1 MSAIRNIPIGR
12 KFTISFGLVCL
23 LCIGLGVYTY
33 FTLRAITLKST
44 DVSDATLPSLV
55 DLVEARG
62 AISTLRTEDLDLL
75 LCQTPACLAQHMSVR
90 QKALEAFQS
99 ADGRY
104 QSRINAGEEHELYQ
118 KAIAG
123 FARYREVSERGAG
136 LLVAGKTGD
145 ALDLLGSETTASL
158 FDTAK
163 SEMQALVDYNIKE
176 GVLSATASSRT
187 GRHAIWINLGVTI
200 FIVGLCACIG
210 MALTRVIAPRVSRVT
225 TALKKLAARDL
236 TAHINV
242 SGTDEIGQMGLA
254 LNNSVEAIREV
265 VDSVAKGAETLS
277 AATAE
282 MSARSVQTATNASTN
297 RAAPTRLPL
306 QRRK

>member
-1 MSAIRNIPIGR
+1 MSTIRNIPIGR

-23 LCIGLGVYTY
+23 LCIGLGAYTY

-104 QSRINAGEEHELYQ
+104 QSRITAGEEHELYQ

-123 FARYREVSERGAG
+123 FARYREVSEHGAA

-187 GRHAIWINLGVTI
+187 GRHAIWINLGVTV

-210 MALTRVIAPRVSRVT
+210 IALTRVIAPRVSRVT
-225 TALKKLAARDL
+225 TALR
-236 TAHINV
+236 N
-242 SGTDEIGQMGLA
+242 SQPGTSL
-254 LNNSVEAIREV
+254 R
-265 VDSVAKGAETLS
+265 T
-277 AATAE
+277 
-282 MSARSVQTATNASTN
+282 ST
-297 RAAPTRLPL
+297 
-306 QRRK
+306 